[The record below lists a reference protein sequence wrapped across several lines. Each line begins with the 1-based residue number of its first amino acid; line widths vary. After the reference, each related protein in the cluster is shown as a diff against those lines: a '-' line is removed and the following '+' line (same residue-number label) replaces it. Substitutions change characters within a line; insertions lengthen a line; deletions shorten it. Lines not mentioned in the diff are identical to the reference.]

1 MELDEIM
8 TVDTAVD
15 TEVAKDTATETQ
27 VESKTFTC
35 NADNHE
41 GDRQVKLGFNFRELR
56 SKKEGDSYKNYE
68 FWYRNICKPCG
79 QNLLLEAQKA

>member
-15 TEVAKDTATETQ
+15 TEEAKDTATETQ

-56 SKKEGDSYKNYE
+56 SKREGDGYKNYE
-68 FWYRNICKPCG
+68 FWYHNLCKPCG
-79 QNLLLEAQKA
+79 QNILLEAQKA